1 MSVQSRIHLLDDKL
15 TDVEKKIADYILAYP
30 DEVINATTKEIGE
43 MTDSSAPSVVR
54 FIKKIGYRSVNDFK
68 LSLHGEKNDNHQQKY
83 DDVSMDDSF
92 ETTKRK
98 LCNNAMLTLEETSQV
113 IHEEQIN
120 PIVNI
125 LEEKETLFVFGIGAS
140 SIIAE
145 DIYQKWSRIGK
156 IVFFEKDL
164 HILTAMLSSHKK
176 DGVLWLISNSGMTKE
191 VLKAAHIA
199 QKIQMPMI
207 AQTMLGSNPLSK
219 MADFLI
225 RTSIPKE
232 AFLRSAA
239 TNSLFAQLHAV
250 DVIFYKFL
258 QNNEEYFNNIYES
271 RKLIEELNQ

>member
-68 LSLHGEKNDNHQQKY
+68 LSLHGEKTDNHQQKY

-199 QKIQMPMI
+199 QKIQIPMI

>member
-68 LSLHGEKNDNHQQKY
+68 LSLHGEKTDNHQQKY

-113 IHEEQIN
+113 IYEEQIN

>member
-15 TDVEKKIADYILAYP
+15 TDVERKIANYILAHP
-30 DEVINATTKEIGE
+30 EKVINATTKEIGE

-68 LSLHGEKNDNHQQKY
+68 LSLHGEKVENYQQKY

-98 LCNNAMLTLEETSQV
+98 LCNNAILTLEETSRV

-145 DIYQKWSRIGK
+145 DIYLAW
-156 IVFFEKDL
+156 FE
-164 HILTAMLSSHKK
+164 
-176 DGVLWLISNSGMTKE
+176 
-191 VLKAAHIA
+191 
-199 QKIQMPMI
+199 
-207 AQTMLGSNPLSK
+207 
-219 MADFLI
+219 
-225 RTSIPKE
+225 R
-232 AFLRSAA
+232 
-239 TNSLFAQLHAV
+239 
-250 DVIFYKFL
+250 
-258 QNNEEYFNNIYES
+258 
-271 RKLIEELNQ
+271 